1 MPDSPSYVVTG
12 GAHGVGRAIVDR
24 LAHSG
29 HVVVIDVAEEPDRRD
44 ERVSL
49 ITGDARDSD
58 VAVKAAR
65 TAEGSGVLS
74 GWVNNAAVFS
84 DATLDLASPSEILD
98 LITANLALA
107 VNGCHT
113 AVNHYLAHSRA
124 GAIVNVSSHQAQRPV
139 RGALPYA
146 TAKAAVEGLTRA
158 VAVDHGPQGIRTNAV
173 ALGSISTPRFEAYR
187 ADHAEVDQQMAALHP
202 LGRVGTSR
210 EVGEVVAFLLSH
222 EASFINGAILPVD
235 GGRAVNGA
243 DPDAIRQ

>member
-65 TAEGSGVLS
+65 AAEGSGVLS

-84 DATLDLASPSEILD
+84 DATLVLASPSEILD
-98 LITANLALA
+98 LITANLALCRER
-107 VNGCHT
+107 VP
-113 AVNHYLAHSRA
+113 HSREPLE
-124 GAIVNVSSHQAQRPV
+124 AIARH
-139 RGALPYA
+139 
-146 TAKAAVEGLTRA
+146 VEN
-158 VAVDHGPQGIRTNAV
+158 H
-173 ALGSISTPRFEAYR
+173 TPLARW
-187 ADHAEVDQQMAALHP
+187 
-202 LGRVGTSR
+202 
-210 EVGEVVAFLLSH
+210 
-222 EASFINGAILPVD
+222 
-235 GGRAVNGA
+235 
-243 DPDAIRQ
+243 